1 MTIYD
6 IFMINSLSDFLKPT
20 KIKIISFF
28 VFVLGFFYLYYSY
41 GFLDTINTFLI
52 GDPVVYRDTYTIS
65 AADAW
70 GLGISLQAGFSFL
83 LIYIV
88 ASFLSWVFC
97 KITKQ
102 K

>member
-6 IFMINSLSDFLKPT
+6 VFMNKSLNDFLKPT
-20 KIKIISFF
+20 KITIISFF

-70 GLGISLQAGFSFL
+70 GFGISLQAGFSFL

-88 ASFLSWVFC
+88 ASLVSWIFY
-97 KITKQ
+97 KFKKQ